1 MNLAILA
8 LGIATLGVGIGVGT
22 MVSRFFTAAARQPE
36 MYDKLFTTLFIGVA
50 FIEGSYFITL
60 AMAFVL
66 R

>member
-1 MNLAILA
+1 MNLGILA
-8 LGIATLGVGIGVGT
+8 LGLATLGVGIGIGT

-36 MYDKLFTTLFIGVA
+36 MYNKLLTTLFIGVA

-66 R
+66 S